1 MGFHRFYSV
10 YSMGKWVSVYF
21 NDVEYRKL
29 ERILER
35 ESRRRGKRLSAYELL
50 KEWVLDRLKKEDG
63 EEDVKPN

>member
-1 MGFHRFYSV
+1 
-10 YSMGKWVSVYF
+10 MGKWVSVYF